1 MKLKYIGRIRQ
12 TGSVWPSSSL
22 LARAMFDTAS
32 QYLDQ
37 YEEILF
43 AGVGNGAIAGLFAK
57 IDKRVVFIDIDREF
71 CQRFRP
77 QLGPG
82 QEVVCLD
89 IQDYLGSWPDAT
101 TKRLIV
107 SCVPMRGAFR
117 SNTLR
122 DAFLEQ
128 VARGSTLVFFSYLP
142 FPPWRRGGLG
152 AAGMGIGVTRRASVF
167 RNIPPAFV
175 YSLGTIP

>member
-1 MKLKYIGRIRQ
+1 MKFKYIGRIRQ
-12 TGSVWPSSSL
+12 TGSVWPSSSM

-32 QYLDQ
+32 LYLDQ
-37 YEEILF
+37 YDEVLF
-43 AGVGNGAIAGLFAK
+43 AGVGNGAIAGLFAR

-71 CQRFRP
+71 CQHFRSHI
-77 QLGPG
+77 GPG

-89 IQDYLGSWPDAT
+89 VQDYLVRRTNVSA
-101 TKRLIV
+101 KRLIV

-117 SNTLR
+117 SDTLR

-128 VARGSTLVFFSYLP
+128 VARGSTLVFYSYLP
-142 FPPWRRGGLG
+142 YPPWRSGGLR
-152 AAGMGIGVTRRASVF
+152 AAGMDIGVTRRAAVL

-175 YSLGTIP
+175 YSIGARS